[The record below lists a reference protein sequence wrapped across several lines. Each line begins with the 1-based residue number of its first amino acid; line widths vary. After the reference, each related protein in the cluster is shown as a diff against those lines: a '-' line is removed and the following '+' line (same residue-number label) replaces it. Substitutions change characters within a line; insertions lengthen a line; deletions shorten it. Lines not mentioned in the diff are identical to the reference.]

1 MKNFKLSLVTS
12 CYNAEPYL
20 EELAD
25 SVLNQSYDHWEWILA
40 DDFSGDETRS
50 LIEKIR
56 RKDSRIKVVEP
67 RHKKEIWWNP
77 QIYATGEIVCH
88 LDADDL
94 ILPGTFNKIIHYFNL
109 FPEAVLLHFNANK
122 YFNALPQDSTNI
134 FDNFKDNVYM
144 TRDNN
149 SFLEGFEKLWPQR
162 SNIFGYLRIFKNLP
176 GLSFPVHK
184 DNDACLSNDGQW
196 LLHLERYGK
205 WLTIPRTTYLAREH
219 GECENFRNWNPR
231 GEAQL
236 VINEK
241 KDRQNFIL
249 EYPRNIKYFDDIYDL
264 AESAYL
270 SKLNYEIERKNV
282 SFLNFKYSK
291 EQITKTKKLFFDHD
305 IVFEKYLEDISYY
318 FVKINLEDTPETI
331 KKVISKL
338 PSSNFELSFFSDN
351 VHLHQNNRTQSDN
364 IENIKKVIV
373 SDGRGVNWYAQDNRI
388 HFISNVQRIKDIPE
402 IILSTRNVFHREKAE
417 KKQEENNLKIMQVHV
432 GCGLEIPPK
441 GYGGLEE
448 VIYQYSRI
456 ATSRGHEVS
465 LKWLDDITQSDLEK
479 YDVFHNHT
487 GGFWNLLK
495 DRCIPYIFT
504 MHDAFVKIHGKDSH
518 YYMTNNETIKHSLFS
533 LIPTE
538 DQIDF
543 FLYPEKLRRLHHGVD
558 TNFFYPKENKNNI
571 RLVCVGGGDDRKGF
585 HLAIQAADK
594 LGLPITI
601 VGPDSI
607 HAVYNKTFYDI
618 VDKCKKNIDITLTGN
633 VEKNE
638 LRNILNEHHIM
649 IHPASIETGQPCL
662 AVLEAMACG
671 LPVVGTMQDKIDL
684 KGFELCTRDVDD
696 IVSKVKR
703 ILDNYDEYSKE
714 AREFAKERDW
724 ENIFDELE
732 KYYYEAKELK
742 HTKPVDMKDRL
753 LFAYQNTGADG
764 KNIFDLNMQKN
775 PYLSIRGSLS
785 GVYIINFIDKDTG
798 TIHYSANAS
807 AGGWVACGIDYYV
820 NWRVEAINLETE
832 EIEFEY
838 EQDFTNKNIFIWFDS
853 VALGDTLA
861 WLPVVEKFRKK
872 HNCKM
877 YCSTF
882 WNDLVSESYPEIT
895 FIVPE
900 SGFDDFVSSYRIG
913 FFEESPQSP
922 VDMKK
927 VSLQQL
933 CAGILGINDFV
944 ETRCKLIVKE
954 KEPKNFSYGR
964 PYVCIGMQSTAQ
976 AKYWNYPNGWNEV
989 VDFLSEKGYNIVC
1002 IDKHHSFGQGE
1013 YFNKSPEN
1021 VIHRHERTIDQT
1033 IATLN
1038 GAEFFIG
1045 LGSGL
1050 SWLAWALNK
1059 YVIMISGFSNPESE
1073 FTSKCI
1079 RIHNDKVC
1087 NSCYNRHKFDPG
1099 DWLWCP
1105 DHKNTDRMF
1114 ECTKSIAPKKVY
1126 DAIEKVMKIISK
1138 SKEKNQHILDYSKNI
1153 EIYKNTKQSRFLN
1166 D

>member
-12 CYNAEPYL
+12 CYNADSYL
-20 EELAD
+20 KELAE
-25 SVLNQSYDHWEWILA
+25 SVFFQNYDHWEWILA
-40 DDFSGDETRS
+40 DDFSADNTRTV
-50 LIEKIR
+50 IEELKI
-56 RKDSRIKVVEP
+56 KDSRIKIVEP
-67 RHKKEIWWNP
+67 KHKKEIWWNP
-77 QIYATGEIVCH
+77 QLHATGEIVCH
-88 LDADDL
+88 LDADDV
-94 ILPGTFNKIIHYFNL
+94 ILPGTFDKIIHYFNL

-122 YFNALPQDSTNI
+122 YFDILPQNSI
-134 FDNFKDNVYM
+134 HLFDNFKDNVYM

-176 GLSFPVHK
+176 GLHFPEHK
-184 DNDACLSNDGQW
+184 DGDACLSNDGQW

-241 KDRQNFIL
+241 KDRKNFIL

-264 AESAYL
+264 AESTYL
-270 SKLNYEIERKNV
+270 SKLNYETERKNI
-282 SFLNFKYSK
+282 SFLNFNYS
-291 EQITKTKKLFFDHD
+291 EDQILKVKKLFFDHD
-305 IVFEKYLEDISYY
+305 VVFDKNLKNISYY

-331 KKVISKL
+331 KTIISRL
-338 PSSNFELSFFSDN
+338 PVTNFELSFFSDN
-351 VHLHQNNRTQSDN
+351 AHLHQNNRKQTDN
-364 IENIKKVIV
+364 IEKIKEVIT
-373 SDGRGVNWYAQDNRI
+373 SGGRSVFWYAQDNRI
-388 HFISNVQRIKDIPE
+388 HFVSTVQHITDISEP
-402 IILSTRNVFHREKAE
+402 ILSTRHAYALEKEEREE
-417 KKQEENNLKIMQVHV
+417 KEEDNLKIMQVHV

-448 VIYQYSRI
+448 VIYQYMRV
-456 ATSRGHEVS
+456 AKNRGHEVS
-465 LKWLDDITQSDLEK
+465 LKWLDDITQNDLEK

-487 GGFWNLLK
+487 GGFWDLLR

-518 YYMTNNETIKHSLFS
+518 FYMTNNETIKHSLFS

-538 DQIDF
+538 DMIDY

-558 TNFFYPKENKNNI
+558 TNFYYPQENKNDI
-571 RLVCVGGGDDRKGF
+571 RLICVGGGDDRKGF
-585 HLAIQAADK
+585 HLAVQAANK

-607 HAVYNKTFYDI
+607 HAVYNKKFHDI
-618 VDKCKKNIDITLTGN
+618 VEECKVNIDINLAGN
-633 VEKNE
+633 LEKYD
-638 LRNILNEHHIM
+638 LRDKLQQHHVM
-649 IHPASIETGQPCL
+649 IHPASLETGQPCL

-671 LPVVGTMQDKIDL
+671 LPVVGTMQDKISL

-696 IVSKVKR
+696 IVNKIKI
-703 ILDNYDEYSKE
+703 ILNNYDEYSKK

-742 HTKPVDMKDRL
+742 HTKPIDMKDRL

-775 PYLSIRGSLS
+775 PYLSVKGPVS
-785 GVYIINFIDKDTG
+785 GNYRVNFIDRDTG
-798 TIHYSANAS
+798 AVHYSNEVS

-820 NWRVEAINLETE
+820 NWRVEAINLTTE
-832 EIEFEY
+832 EVEFEY
-838 EQDFTNKNIFIWFDS
+838 EQNFTNQNIFIWCDS

-861 WLPVVEKFRKK
+861 WMPVVDKFRKK
-872 HNCKM
+872 HRCKM

-882 WNDLVSESYPEIT
+882 WNDLVSESYPDIT
-895 FIVPE
+895 FIMPE
-900 SGFDDFVSSYRIG
+900 SGFNDFVSSYRIG

-922 VDMKK
+922 VDMKY
-927 VSLQQL
+927 VSLQNL
-933 CAGILGINDFV
+933 CAGILGIKDFK
-944 ETRCKLIVKE
+944 ETRCKIKVREREEDPQLIRK
-954 KEPKNFSYGR
+954 

-976 AKYWNYPNGWNEV
+976 AKYWNNPEGWDKV
-989 VDFLSEKGYNIVC
+989 VDFLNKKGYNVVC
-1002 IDKHHSFGQGE
+1002 IDKHQSFGQGA
-1013 YFNKSPEN
+1013 YFNTAPKN
-1021 VIHRHERTIDQT
+1021 AIGKHERTLDQT

-1059 YVIMISGFSNPESE
+1059 YVIMISGFSNPTSE
-1073 FTSKCI
+1073 FSSKCF
-1079 RIHNDKVC
+1079 RIHNDAVC
-1087 NSCYNRHKFDPG
+1087 NSCYNRHKFDAG

-1114 ECTKSIAPKKVY
+1114 ECSKNISPEKVY
-1126 DAIEKVMKIISK
+1126 DAIEKVIKLI
-1138 SKEKNQHILDYSKNI
+1138 N
-1153 EIYKNTKQSRFLN
+1153 
-1166 D
+1166 